1 LDPCSPIIIF
11 LVVAQGEGGGGGG
24 TRWSWEVRFG
34 TRGRRRGR
42 GFFEWRRGDQVVGVW
57 DVCLWSMFRQDGEA
71 GEDIDVYNES
81 DGRGDPSRGDDVE
94 G

>member
-1 LDPCSPIIIF
+1 
-11 LVVAQGEGGGGGG
+11 
-24 TRWSWEVRFG
+24 
-34 TRGRRRGR
+34 
-42 GFFEWRRGDQVVGVW
+42 VVGVW